1 MNDKGKTFKSISLGK
16 KEVRAY
22 LWDIIFYKD
31 QISIEHMLDK
41 QDLVQALKEIAATKP
56 EEEAQ
61 MIKEVLEKYFPEA
74 KSLN

>member
-1 MNDKGKTFKSISLGK
+1 MNNQGKTFKSISLGK

-22 LWDIIFYKD
+22 LWDIVFYKG
-31 QISIEHMLDK
+31 QISIEHQLDK

-61 MIKEVLEKYFPEA
+61 MIKEVLEKYFSEE